1 MNVSSHLHLSA
12 ESDDDEEEEKPKA
25 AAEKPAPA
33 PDTVKKNSIKSRIF
47 GPMLSKVTTLI
58 RINNNIV
65 KPL

>member
-12 ESDDDEEEEKPKA
+12 ESDDDEEKPKA

-47 GPMLSKVTTLI
+47 GPMLSKVTILI
-58 RINNNIV
+58 RKNNNIV